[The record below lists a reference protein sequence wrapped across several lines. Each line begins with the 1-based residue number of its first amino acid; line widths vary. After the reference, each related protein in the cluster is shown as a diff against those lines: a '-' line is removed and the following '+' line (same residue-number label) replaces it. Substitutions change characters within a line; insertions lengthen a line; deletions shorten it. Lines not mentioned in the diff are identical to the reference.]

1 MNGGLNYLFLALF
14 VAIDLVLGVIITFVI
29 VRVFTSM
36 FIRGEG
42 LDFLQEKNTA
52 ASVLLVAV
60 IVSTALLCANTIM
73 TVHQNLH
80 LSAQIPAGART
91 PYILQTIGLGFLQL
105 ILSVLIALLIAFLST
120 KLFDVLTR
128 GVDEYRE
135 IREKNNPA
143 VGLLLAGIVVA
154 LTIYIRFPFSALVS
168 SLIPLPQYNIPM

>member
-1 MNGGLNYLFLALF
+1 
-14 VAIDLVLGVIITFVI
+14 
-29 VRVFTSM
+29 
-36 FIRGEG
+36 
-42 LDFLQEKNTA
+42 
-52 ASVLLVAV
+52 
-60 IVSTALLCANTIM
+60 
-73 TVHQNLH
+73 
-80 LSAQIPAGART
+80 
-91 PYILQTIGLGFLQL
+91 
-105 ILSVLIALLIAFLST
+105 VLIALLIAFLST